1 MIKNYCPFF
10 CALKFFV
17 YLCCMKNDYKIGRA
31 ITDKHIKIVKKITK
45 DMSISVYKNYNY
57 YVDSDLLDS
66 VIKISSIRK
75 YKHEKTQWSDNQEL
89 YTYEIDVIVDM
100 RSNMSWKNN
109 NYCQRNSRRYNR
121 YYSSSIYNSVLE
133 YLKYFGIDGS
143 DNPTI
148 SKIQYKDI
156 V

>member
-10 CALKFFV
+10 CELNFFA
-17 YLCCMKNDYKIGRA
+17 YLCCMKNDNKIGKA

-45 DMSISVYKNYNY
+45 DMVISAYKNYKY

-66 VIKISSIRK
+66 AIKISSIRK
-75 YKHEKTQWSDNQEL
+75 YKHEKSVWLDNKEL

-100 RSNMSWKNN
+100 RSGRSWKNN
-109 NYCQRNSRRYNR
+109 NYCQRNATRYNR
-121 YYSSSIYNSVLE
+121 YYRNSIYNSVLE
-133 YLKYFGIDGS
+133 YLKYFGIDES

-148 SKIQYKDI
+148 SKIQYKEI

>member
-1 MIKNYCPFF
+1 
-10 CALKFFV
+10 
-17 YLCCMKNDYKIGRA
+17 MKNDYKIGKA

-66 VIKISSIRK
+66 AIKISSIRK
-75 YKHEKTQWSDNQEL
+75 YKHEKTQWSDNKEL

-100 RSNMSWKNN
+100 RSEQNWKNN
-109 NYCQRNSRRYNR
+109 NYCQRNATRYNR
-121 YYSSSIYNSVLE
+121 YYRTSIYNSVLE
-133 YLKYFGIDGS
+133 YLKYFGIDKS